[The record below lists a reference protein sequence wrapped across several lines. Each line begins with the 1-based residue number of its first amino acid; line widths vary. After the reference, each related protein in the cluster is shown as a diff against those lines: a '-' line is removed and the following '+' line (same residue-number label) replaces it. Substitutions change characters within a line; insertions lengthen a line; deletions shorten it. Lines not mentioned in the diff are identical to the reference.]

1 MRVGTLRLELFL
13 PASDSLKAKRS
24 VVNRVKERVRTRFNA
39 SVAEVGNQDL
49 WQRATIGVAVVGGES
64 GVLDRV
70 LHDILASVEREDR
83 LSVLEYQI
91 QVD

>member
-1 MRVGTLRLELFL
+1 MISPET
-13 PASDSLKAKRS
+13 
-24 VVNRVKERVRTRFNA
+24 
-39 SVAEVGNQDL
+39 
-49 WQRATIGVAVVGGES
+49 TIGVAVVGGES

-70 LHDILASVEREDR
+70 LHDILAAVEREDR

>member
-24 VVNRVKERVRTRFNA
+24 VLNHVKERVRTRFNA
-39 SVAEVGNQDL
+39 SVAEVGGQDL
-49 WQRATIGVAVVGGES
+49 WQRATLGVAIVGGEA

-70 LHDILASVEREDR
+70 LHDILAAVEREDR
-83 LSVLEYQI
+83 LSVLDYQI
-91 QVD
+91 QID

>member
-49 WQRATIGVAVVGGES
+49 WQRATLGVAIVGGEA